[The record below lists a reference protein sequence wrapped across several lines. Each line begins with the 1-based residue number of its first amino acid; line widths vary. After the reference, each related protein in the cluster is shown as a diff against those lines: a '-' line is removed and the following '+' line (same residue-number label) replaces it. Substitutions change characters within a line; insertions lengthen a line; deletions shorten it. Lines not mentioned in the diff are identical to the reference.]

1 MAGDWVVVIPSYNR
15 VDTLKEKTL
24 KLLKD
29 HKIPA
34 SKIYVF
40 VANEE
45 QKKLY
50 EEGLDKGSVGHIV
63 VGVKGLPEVRNFIFD
78 YFPKGKPIVSFDDDV
93 RGFIEY
99 DETAKRHEKK
109 LGSLS
114 KMFDR
119 GFTECKKA
127 GARFWGVYPSA
138 NGYFMKPTVSTDLRF
153 IIGSFWG
160 CYNPKDEVRITIGN
174 GEKEDYQRTIQFW
187 ELDHAIVRLNF
198 FAVQTATYATPGGLQ
213 EGNRLEREKKTVAAM
228 MAKWPQYIKPNPRR
242 KSGYPEIRLVQP
254 AKGVGCAQGVVT
266 SKRITRKKKKTD

>member
-1 MAGDWVVVIPSYNR
+1 MGAKADWVVVIPSYNR
-15 VDTLKEKTL
+15 VDTLKAKTL
-24 KLLKD
+24 KVLQD

-50 EEGLDKGSVGHIV
+50 EEGLEKGSVGHIV

-78 YFPKGKPIVSFDDDV
+78 YFPKGKHLVSFDDDV
-93 RGFIEY
+93 RGFLEF
-99 DETAKRHEKK
+99 DESAKRHEKK
-109 LGSLS
+109 IGNLA

-119 GFTECKKA
+119 GFEECKKA
-127 GARFWGVYPSA
+127 GGRFWGVYPSA
-138 NGYFMKPTVSTDLRF
+138 NGFFMKDTVTTDLKF

-160 CYNPKDEVRITIGN
+160 CFNPKDDVRITIGN

-187 ELDHAIVRLNF
+187 ELDKVVVRLNMY
-198 FAVQTATYATPGGLQ
+198 AVQTATYATPGGLQ
-213 EGNRLEREKKTVAAM
+213 EGNRLEREKKTVEAM
-228 MAKWPQYIKPNPRR
+228 IKKWPQYIKMNPRR

-254 AKGVGCAQGVVT
+254 KEDGET
-266 SKRITRKKKKTD
+266 LKKKTRKVKKTKPSE

>member
-1 MAGDWVVVIPSYNR
+1 MGKADWVVVIPSYNR
-15 VDTLKEKTL
+15 VDTLKAKTL
-24 KLLKD
+24 KLLQD

-50 EEGLDKGSVGHIV
+50 EEGLEKGSVGHIV

-78 YFPKGKPIVSFDDDV
+78 YFPKGKPLVSFDDDV
-93 RGFIEY
+93 RGFLEF
-99 DETAKRHEKK
+99 DESAKRHEKK
-109 LGSLS
+109 ISNLA

-119 GFTECKKA
+119 GFEECKKA
-127 GARFWGVYPSA
+127 SARFWGVYPSA
-138 NGYFMKPTVSTDLRF
+138 NGFFMKDTVTTDLKF

-160 CYNPKDEVRITIGN
+160 CFNPKDEVRITIGN

-187 ELDHAIVRLNF
+187 ELDKVVVRLNMY
-198 FAVQTATYATPGGLQ
+198 AVQTATYATPGGLQ
-213 EGNRLEREKKTVAAM
+213 EGNRLEREKKTVEAM
-228 MAKWPQYIKPNPRR
+228 LKKWPQYIKMNPRR

-254 AKGVGCAQGVVT
+254 KEPKEPKEGEAP
-266 SKRITRKKKKTD
+266 KRKTRKVKKN

>member
-1 MAGDWVVVIPSYNR
+1 MKDWIVVIPSYNR
-15 VDTLKEKTL
+15 VETLKEKTL
-24 KLLKD
+24 KLLQE

-40 VANEE
+40 VADHE

-50 EEGLDKGSVGHIV
+50 EEGLEKGSVGHII

-99 DETAKRHEKK
+99 DANAKRHEKK
-109 LGSLS
+109 LKNLAG
-114 KMFDR
+114 MFDR
-119 GFTECKKA
+119 GFAECKKA

-138 NGYFMKPTVSTDLRF
+138 NGFFMKPTVTTDLKF

-160 CYNPKDEVRITIGN
+160 CFNPKDEVKITIGN

-187 ELDHAIVRLNF
+187 ELDKVIVRLNF

-213 EGNRLEREKKTVAAM
+213 EGNRLERENRTVDAM
-228 MAKWPQYIKPNPRR
+228 IKKWPQYIKRNPRR
-242 KSGYPEIRLVQP
+242 KSGYPEIRLIQP
-254 AKGVGCAQGVVT
+254 KEGEVEAKAK
-266 SKRITRKKKKTD
+266 SKRVTRKKKQS